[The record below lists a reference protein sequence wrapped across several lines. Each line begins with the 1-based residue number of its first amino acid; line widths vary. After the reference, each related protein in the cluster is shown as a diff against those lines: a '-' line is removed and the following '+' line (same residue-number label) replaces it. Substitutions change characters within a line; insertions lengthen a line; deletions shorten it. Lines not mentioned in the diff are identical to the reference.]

1 MPPPT
6 PTLTNPNPN
15 PNPNLCGLP
24 ANLPIYY
31 PSLLLYPFA
40 TKMQQIINEDIFQ
53 KADENL
59 NDLLQF

>member
-1 MPPPT
+1 MYKRQEEDIQEIINEYT
-6 PTLTNPNPN
+6 AF
-15 PNPNLCGLP
+15 GED
-24 ANLPIYY
+24 
-31 PSLLLYPFA
+31 SFA

>member
-1 MPPPT
+1 MIDFYIETELFPPSEEDIQEIINEYT
-6 PTLTNPNPN
+6 AF
-15 PNPNLCGLP
+15 GED
-24 ANLPIYY
+24 
-31 PSLLLYPFA
+31 SFA